1 VTSPSGRLAGKVMLV
16 TGGARGIGKAVV
28 ATAIREGARVAFF
41 DIGEDE
47 GPATAAELGAEFHRV
62 DIRRED
68 QVSAAV
74 AAIVDANGRIDALVN
89 NAGRNAYFNAV
100 EITEEQWDEV
110 FAVDLKGAW
119 LVSKHVLPGMK
130 AAGAGSIVNIA
141 SIHARMTLQGYF
153 PYSAAKAG
161 LVGMTKSMA
170 LDFGKHGIRV
180 NAISPG
186 YTRTYLVDEWL
197 SQQPPGT
204 EEAAMAVQPLGR
216 MGQPE
221 EIAEVVCF
229 VASDAA
235 SFVNGADWLVDGG
248 LAARY
253 AS

>member
-1 VTSPSGRLAGKVMLV
+1 MLV
-16 TGGARGIGKAVV
+16 TGGARGIGKAIV
-28 ATAIREGARVAFF
+28 ATARREGAQVAFF
-41 DIGEDE
+41 DIGADE
-47 GPATAAELGAEFHRV
+47 GAATAAELGADFYRV
-62 DIRRED
+62 DISRAD
-68 QVSAAV
+68 DVAV
-74 AAIVDANGRIDALVN
+74 AVAQILDQHGRIDALVN

-100 EITEEQWDEV
+100 DITEPEWDEV
-110 FAVDLKGAW
+110 FSVDLKGAW

-130 AAGAGSIVNIA
+130 AAGSGSIVNIA

-153 PYSAAKAG
+153 PYAAAKAG

-170 LDFGKHGIRV
+170 LDFGKYGIRV

-197 SQQPPGT
+197 SQQPPGA

-221 EIAEVVCF
+221 EVAEVVCF

-253 AS
+253 A